1 MNKILKIVGIIVLI
15 VIIGIASM
23 AGYVYYRLKT
33 VKDTHD
39 LRAQADAFC
48 SKFMSKQYAPGLAIA
63 VIKDN
68 KVYVRTY
75 GYANKEGKILVDS
88 NTIFEI
94 GSVTKV
100 FTAEMTQL
108 LADKGIL
115 GWNDPIQQDLP
126 DAAKL
131 PMDDGTK
138 LLHLASHTAGFPR
151 VPDTLLKA
159 MKNECNPYN
168 DLTEEQLNNYLKHCT
183 DKRKPELDNYDY
195 SNIGAGLLGYILV
208 YKSGKPYDTLLQE
221 LVCRPLGLLHTSLY
235 VNDSS
240 KFADGYDEKG
250 KKTCHWNFPV
260 LYGCGAIRSDIAD
273 MVRFVKANMD
283 EQNPLYPAFKKTQQQ
298 IARIPMGGIAY
309 GWHIDKANG
318 ALSGIDQIIWH
329 NGGTGGFRT
338 YIGFIPSKKA
348 GVIVLAN
355 RATEEVDALGV
366 DLIKKAGITSFEQ

>member
-1 MNKILKIVGIIVLI
+1 MNKILKIIGIVVLI
-15 VIIGIASM
+15 IIIGIAGM

-39 LRAQADAFC
+39 LQAKADVSC
-48 SKFMSKQYAPGLAIA
+48 NKFMSKQYAPGLAIA
-63 VIKDN
+63 VIKGD

-75 GYANKEGKILVDS
+75 GYADKEGKVPVDS

-108 LADKGIL
+108 LADKGVL
-115 GWNDPIQQDLP
+115 SWNDPIQQDLP

-151 VPDTLLKA
+151 LPDTLLKA
-159 MKNECNPYN
+159 MENECDPYSS
-168 DLTEEQLNNYLKHCT
+168 LTEEQLNNYLKYCK

-195 SNIGAGLLGYILV
+195 SNMGAGLLGHILV
-208 YKSGKPYDTLLQE
+208 YKAGKPYDTLLQE
-221 LVCRPLGLLHTSLY
+221 LVCRPLGLLHTSLQ
-235 VNDSS
+235 VGDSS
-240 KFADGYDEKG
+240 KFAAGYDEKG
-250 KKTCHWNFPV
+250 NKTCHWHFPV
-260 LYGCGAIRSDIAD
+260 LYGCGAIRSDITD
-273 MVRFVKANMD
+273 MIRFVKANMD
-283 EQNPLYPAFKKTQQQ
+283 EHNALYPAFKKTQTQL
-298 IARIPMGGIAY
+298 ARIPMGGIAY

-318 ALSGIDQIIWH
+318 ALTGIQQIIWH

-338 YIGFIPSKKA
+338 YVGFIPERKA

-355 RATEEVDALGV
+355 RATEEVDALGI
-366 DLIKKAGITSFEQ
+366 DLILKAGITSFE